1 MIYWIVLGY
10 AAIPTLF
17 NITVVLHKRKKTLN
31 KICKALEEKGY
42 KTDQRLKNNIPRVI
56 IENVLDKNVFEK
68 KYGNSD
74 YSWDLKIYSHC
85 ILFRWYGVF
94 YNIKYLMGDYTG
106 MNESYAM
113 LEDSISNYKT
123 IYYLEY
129 NGLIKEDEEKKN
141 WISDRDNALKEL
153 EKKNWISDRDNA
165 LKELEKKSEDIKV
178 DSEVHIFS
186 KNDKLDELDELYIKK
201 AELELMKKNK
211 KNNKQNKQ
219 KSNKDKK
226 KLELKK

>member
-17 NITVVLHKRKKTLN
+17 NITVVLNKRKKTLN

-42 KTDQRLKNNIPRVI
+42 KTDQRLKNNIPQVI
-56 IENVLDKNVFEK
+56 IENVFKK
-68 KYGNSD
+68 KYDYSD
-74 YSWDLKIYSHC
+74 YSWDLKFYSYC
-85 ILFRWYGVF
+85 MFVRWYGVF

-153 EKKNWISDRDNA
+153 EKKNWFSDRDNA
-165 LKELEKKSEDIKV
+165 LKKLEKKSEDIKV
-178 DSEVHIFS
+178 DSEIHIFS
-186 KNDKLDELDELYIKK
+186 KNDKLDELDELYITK
-201 AELELMKKNK
+201 AELELTKKNK
-211 KNNKQNKQ
+211 KTINKINK
-219 KSNKDKK
+219 KVIKTK